1 MSTLKVGGI
10 RGVSASS
17 DAITVANDGTC
28 TANITNN
35 LSNRNLIINGA
46 MQVAQ
51 RATSSTALGYVTLDR
66 FLTGGAG
73 LDENPTYA
81 QVDVDSSVTPYTLG
95 FKKAAKITN
104 GNQTSGAGAGDIFK
118 INQRIEAQ
126 DLATSGWNFTS
137 ASSFITLSFWV
148 RSSVAQTF
156 FVRLQTKD
164 GTNQNFPFSYTV
176 SANTWTKVTKAIPGN
191 SNIQIDNN
199 NDTGLDIEWTL
210 FRGTDMTDSSVT
222 LDAWAAFA
230 AGTREP
236 DNTSTW
242 YTTNDATWELTGV
255 QLEVGSVATDFE
267 HRSFAQELALC
278 QRYYQ
283 VLATG
288 DQAVIGNGFAFQTNR
303 FQCNCHLPVEM
314 RATPTLDEQMTGSTK
329 YRINMGNADQN
340 TGISPSLSSA
350 VSNTRTINLGWSS
363 LGSNVTNGD
372 GGQVR
377 KQGDSGV
384 LGVQAEL

>member
-1 MSTLKVGGI
+1 MSTLKVGAI

-28 TANITNN
+28 TANITNK
-35 LSNRNLIINGA
+35 SNRNLIINGA

-267 HRSFAQELALC
+267 HRSFAEELILC
-278 QRYYQ
+278 KRYFQQYPE
-283 VLATG
+283 AAS
-288 DQAVIGNGFAFQTNR
+288 DGFAAFGSGSVTTSTQAHFAPT
-303 FQCNCHLPVEM
+303 FPTM
-314 RATPTLDEQMTGSTK
+314 RAAPT
-329 YRINMGNADQN
+329 A
-340 TGISPSLSSA
+340 A
-350 VSNTRTINLGWSS
+350 VSGNSRFVSGGSS
-363 LGSNVTNGD
+363 KSVTSI
-372 GGQVR
+372 QTFHAAA
-377 KQGDSGV
+377 SALF
-384 LGVQAEL
+384 LGVNVASGLTVGHAGIFAADNDSTAKLTFTAEL